1 MNRNKRLTIVTIIS
15 FFSLLLVGVYT
26 AHAQD
31 APPKSGTDRGG
42 AQTAVSVDPALPTDV
57 TQVPRGD
64 ATPVPPRGGA
74 TQGPP
79 DVHSDTRQERP
90 PGQTRQTRPSGTQD
104 TQPQSSSSS
113 FPGPFSDV
121 QSAIKVQPQNQV
133 NTKSNTPCG
142 SPKCLG
148 EALTTQKP
156 FTSQLDGI
164 GKGQTQ
170 VLQQT
175 KDKLNVQDLIT
186 GGKEKLKVG
195 TSAITTGQ
203 TSPGE
208 SSISPKLKSKIFN
221 QTNQTS
227 AAGGSGTQKIQTQ
240 VFHQAKEKSNF
251 QDSGS
256 SGASSGSGQ
265 SHHHGRR

>member
-1 MNRNKRLTIVTIIS
+1 MLHQSR
-15 FFSLLLVGVYT
+15 
-26 AHAQD
+26 
-31 APPKSGTDRGG
+31 
-42 AQTAVSVDPALPTDV
+42 
-57 TQVPRGD
+57 
-64 ATPVPPRGGA
+64 RGGA

-79 DVHSDTRQERP
+79 DGHLGGTRQAQP
-90 PGQTRQTRPSGTQD
+90 PGQTRTGTQS
-104 TQPQSSSSS
+104 PSS
-113 FPGPFSDV
+113 FPGRFSDI

-133 NTKSNTPCG
+133 NTESKTPCG

-208 SSISPKLKSKIFN
+208 GSISPKLKSKIFN

-256 SGASSGSGQ
+256 FAASSGSGQ